1 MISEK
6 TICKHTSIKPTPF
19 DCNDACTETW
29 FGSCCKYN
37 TINNII
43 ILTDCGVNLEDVATS
58 LSSARTLTQTMIDEA
73 VDTMHLERQAMRGVP
88 LTLLADKSDGHG
100 KRGSTSFVKLAAQMD
115 EARDHVKV
123 TCIEI

>member
-1 MISEK
+1 MMHAPKLGLEV
-6 TICKHTSIKPTPF
+6 
-19 DCNDACTETW
+19 AA
-29 FGSCCKYN
+29 
-37 TINNII
+37 NII
-43 ILTDCGVNLEDVATS
+43 PLIISSFLTDCGVNLEDVATS